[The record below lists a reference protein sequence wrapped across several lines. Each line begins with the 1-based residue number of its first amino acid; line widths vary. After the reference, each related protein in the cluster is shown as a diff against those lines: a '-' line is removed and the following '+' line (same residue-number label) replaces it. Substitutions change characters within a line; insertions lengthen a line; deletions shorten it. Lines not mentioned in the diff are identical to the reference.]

1 MTDVFKTAS
10 IPDHGLSIGVA
21 ITTDTCRE
29 AARVHELQATSA
41 IALGRLLTCTAIAG
55 LMQEKAGALSMQIIS
70 SGRFNQAY
78 ADVTAE
84 GNLRGYIHAT
94 DLDLPLFSTEAPQG
108 RRSIA
113 PGFGPGHL
121 SVIRNADVHDF
132 VQSNTELTD
141 REVDSD
147 VAHYLQAS
155 DQNATIL
162 RADVLLDD
170 NKQVFAA
177 GGIIVQAL
185 PGGNLDALK
194 EYGERLHNDALPA
207 LLQGHQNDL
216 DALLQAF
223 CPDATPAGPGTPL
236 TWQCRCSDERVLGA
250 LNMMSPEDLA
260 EMVNERKSVSLT
272 CQFCN
277 KIYTVSPEGLEKV
290 FTDTIIQRGNQHN

>member
-10 IPDHGLSIGVA
+10 IRDHGLSIGVA

-29 AARVHELQATSA
+29 ATRVHELQATSA

-70 SGRFNQAY
+70 SGRFNQVY
-78 ADVTAE
+78 ADVSPE
-84 GNLRGYIHAT
+84 GSLRGYIHAT
-94 DLDLPLFSTEAPQG
+94 DLDLPLFSTEDPKG

-132 VQSNTELTD
+132 VQSNTELTQ
-141 REVDSD
+141 REVDTD

-162 RADVLLDD
+162 QADVLLDE
-170 NKQVFAA
+170 NKQIFAA
-177 GGIIVQAL
+177 GGIIIQAM
-185 PGGNLDALK
+185 PGGDLDALK
-194 EYGERLHNDALPA
+194 QWGERLHGDALPA
-207 LLQGHQNDL
+207 LLRSHQHDVS
-216 DALLQAF
+216 ALLRAF
-223 CPDATPAGPGTPL
+223 CPDATPAGQDTPL
-236 TWQCRCSDERVLGA
+236 EWQCRCSSERVLTA

-277 KIYTVSPEGLEKV
+277 KIYSVSPEGLEKV
-290 FTDTIIQRGNQHN
+290 FTDTIIQRGTQHN